1 MGSNA
6 PVTDAKQFPFP
17 IPPGFDE
24 QPVWTGRGFQV
35 GEKLL
40 PILAYELG
48 DSGWTDE
55 LTLFHENTAG
65 ADHFIDRS
73 SREHALSRV
82 RKAASGPSP
91 SIIEIGCSSGFVL
104 KLMRQTFPSAMI
116 VGADYVGAPLR
127 SLAREIPDLPLLQF
141 DLTNCPLP
149 DASFDIV
156 VLLNVLEHIED
167 DNKAL
172 AHVARILKPGG
183 TAIIEVPAGPHLYDV
198 YDKQLQHF
206 RRYRLGDLV
215 HQVEAA
221 GLTVAE
227 KSHLGFFI
235 YPGFWW
241 TKKRGQ
247 RRLGDSENAQR
258 EIVARDIKSTG
269 NSRLMYSIM
278 RLEASLRNS
287 IFYPWGI
294 RCLVSCTK

>member
-1 MGSNA
+1 
-6 PVTDAKQFPFP
+6 
-17 IPPGFDE
+17 
-24 QPVWTGRGFQV
+24 VWTGRGFQFGGRIV
-35 GEKLL
+35 

-48 DSGWTDE
+48 NSGWTDE
-55 LTLFHENTAG
+55 LTIFHENTAG

-73 SREHALSRV
+73 SREHALNRV
-82 RKAASGPSP
+82 RRAASDSNP

-104 KLMRQTFPSAMI
+104 KLLRQNFPSAMI
-116 VGADYVGAPLR
+116 VGADYVRGPLQAL
-127 SLAREIPDLPLLQF
+127 SSELPDLPLLQF

-172 AHVARILKPGG
+172 LHVARILKPGG
-183 TAIIEVPAGPHLYDV
+183 TAIIEVPAGPDLYDV

-206 RRYRLGDLV
+206 RRYRLQDLV
-215 HQVEAA
+215 RQVEAA
-221 GLTVAE
+221 GMTVIE

-247 RRLGDSENAQR
+247 RRLQDAESVQR
-258 EIVARDIKSTG
+258 AIVARDIKTTG
-269 NSRLMYSIM
+269 NSRVMYSLM
-278 RLEASLRNS
+278 RLEAKLRDL

-294 RCLVSCTK
+294 RCLITCTR